1 MQRPGRLFRDPNF
14 PQVIEEANQAERIL
28 RYQDLYKRYS
38 HLDLSSPSDRPMA
51 IGGLQDRILRAL
63 RTPGGFGVFDEG
75 TKKKGLRH
83 SLLWYRSHETPRLE
97 RIHFNSYRS
106 AVSAVLS
113 WSWMAYMGSIDYI
126 SPAFG
131 GVQWEDLRSPWSGGG
146 NGISS
151 GDARTE
157 LQGANSALE
166 AATRMFDLYKGY
178 DHGLPN

>member
-1 MQRPGRLFRDPNF
+1 
-14 PQVIEEANQAERIL
+14 
-28 RYQDLYKRYS
+28 
-38 HLDLSSPSDRPMA
+38 
-51 IGGLQDRILRAL
+51 
-63 RTPGGFGVFDEG
+63 
-75 TKKKGLRH
+75 
-83 SLLWYRSHETPRLE
+83 
-97 RIHFNSYRS
+97 
-106 AVSAVLS
+106 
-113 WSWMAYMGSIDYI
+113 MGSIDYI